1 MLAEESYRFPV
12 EEIKLYDNLASRQE
26 PIGKAMEIM
35 MKEQHPEIKFS
46 YTTDPEEAFT
56 NIDFVFAHI
65 RVGLYAMRELDEKI
79 PLKYDVVGQETCGP
93 GGIAYG
99 MNPLQVFWRFLIIW
113 RNILQM
119 HGC

>member
-1 MLAEESYRFPV
+1 
-12 EEIKLYDNLASRQE
+12 
-26 PIGKAMEIM
+26 MEIM

-93 GGIAYG
+93 GR
-99 MNPLQVFWRFLIIW
+99 NRIW
-113 RNILQM
+113 NEIHCRCS
-119 HGC
+119 GDS